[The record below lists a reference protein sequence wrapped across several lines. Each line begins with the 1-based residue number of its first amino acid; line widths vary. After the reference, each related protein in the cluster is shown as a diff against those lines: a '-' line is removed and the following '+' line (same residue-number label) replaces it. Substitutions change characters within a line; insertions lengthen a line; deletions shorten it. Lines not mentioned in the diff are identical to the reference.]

1 MYSSTDRLYLKLST
15 TIGVV
20 VKRLFR
26 PLFNKLASL
35 LGIPEVQQRL
45 NMAESFVQP
54 EPISGM
60 ALSNIERR
68 AVDLAMAQI
77 VPLRQELSTMQRELG
92 EKAQEI
98 AKVAAHAEIRLMDLN
113 KALVDYVDAK
123 QVQNE
128 DSFENFRNEQ
138 ISKVTEIRQS
148 VDTIR
153 RQLSAAPKS
162 ATPTTSNGSVINA
175 APVIDDALY
184 VALENHFRGSR
195 DLVAQRQQDY
205 LPMLPAVITE
215 ATPLIDLG
223 CGRGEWL
230 KVLKSKGISA
240 IGVDSNTVCIAECKE
255 ENLAVEE
262 NDLLSFLSARP
273 NASVG
278 TYTLFQVLEHLPFA
292 ILVEALREMRRTLVP
307 GGRVIAEIPNA
318 KNLRVSAGTFW
329 IDPTHQR
336 PLFPELLM
344 FLATEVGF
352 AQADG
357 VYTNNLAPQHDLSG
371 LPDGATNALRSVV
384 DAVDGAG
391 DFALIAT
398 A

>member
-1 MYSSTDRLYLKLST
+1 MYSPTLRLYLKLST
-15 TIGVV
+15 TIYNVL
-20 VKRLFR
+20 KRLIR
-26 PLFNKLASL
+26 PVFNKTASL

-45 NMAESFVQP
+45 NDVEGRVIPAV
-54 EPISGM
+54 ISAD
-60 ALSNIERR
+60 ALRNIERR
-68 AVDLAMAQI
+68 AGDLAMAQ
-77 VPLRQELSTMQRELG
+77 VAPLREQLE
-92 EKAQEI
+92 A
-98 AKVAAHAEIRLMDLN
+98 VAIHAENRLTSLN
-113 KALVDYVDAK
+113 EALVQFVDAK
-123 QVQNE
+123 QGQNE
-128 DSFENFRNEQ
+128 ASFENFRNEQ

-162 ATPTTSNGSVINA
+162 ISPTTTNAPIVAA

-215 ATPLIDLG
+215 ATPLVDLG

-230 KVLKSKGISA
+230 KVLKSQGIPA
-240 IGVDSNTVCIAECKE
+240 IGVDSNTVCIAECKD

-262 NDLLSFLSARP
+262 NDLLSFLSARA

-307 GGRVIAEIPNA
+307 GGRVIAEVPNA

-352 AQADG
+352 VHADG

>member
-1 MYSSTDRLYLKLST
+1 MYSCSDRLSLKPST
-15 TIGVV
+15 TILNVL
-20 VKRLFR
+20 KRLVR
-26 PLFNKLASL
+26 PLFNKTASL

-45 NMAESFVQP
+45 NDVESAMNA
-54 EPISGM
+54 S
-60 ALSNIERR
+60 ALNENAVRNLERR
-68 AVDLAMAQI
+68 ATDLAMAKL
-77 VPLRQELSTMQRELG
+77 VPLHDEL
-92 EKAQEI
+92 KA
-98 AKVAAHAEIRLMDLN
+98 VADHAEIRLMDLN
-113 KALVDYVDAK
+113 KALVEYVDAK
-123 QVQNE
+123 QIQNIDTIE
-128 DSFENFRNEQ
+128 DFKNQ
-138 ISKVTEIRQS
+138 QTAKITEIRQS

-153 RQLSAAPKS
+153 RQMSAAPRPAS
-162 ATPTTSNGSVINA
+162 GPVPVATTN

-205 LPMLPAVITE
+205 LPHLPSVISE
-215 ATPLIDLG
+215 ATPLVDLG

-230 KVLKSKGISA
+230 KVLKAQNIA
-240 IGVDSNTVCIAECKE
+240 ALGVDSNTVCIAECKE
-255 ENLAVEE
+255 ENLDVVEE
-262 NDLLSFLSARP
+262 DLLAFLSQRAD
-273 NASVG
+273 ASVG
-278 TYTLFQVLEHLPFA
+278 TYTLFQVLEHLPFPV
-292 ILVEALREMRRTLVP
+292 LVETLREMRRTLVP
-307 GGRVIAEIPNA
+307 GGRVIAEVPNA

-352 AQADG
+352 SQADG
-357 VYTNNLAPQHDLSG
+357 LYTNNLAPQHDLSG

-384 DAVDGAG
+384 DAVDGPG